1 VIKQWGEIMR
11 LRINDRGITLVELLV
26 ALVLLGFISIIIWSF
41 FFQALNLNDREVTK
55 NHLQQEANLIVNTI
69 QQLHTKSTITSIVP
83 SNSNR
88 TLTIYYDDRKAV
100 FENKNI
106 LYIIESPPIVPSKE
120 FKFSLTL
127 ESSSNA
133 SVQFQVETTFSKL
146 N

>member
-1 VIKQWGEIMR
+1 MIKQWGEIMR